1 MQTKANS
8 NWPLYPGRP
17 ILTNCRMSTLGRS
30 GAGCAGASW
39 ASLAALRAL
48 PTKQGTMSQWMFSQ
62 WDYFLNISLTSA
74 RQERNQGTK
83 NVQPVRLLLNSS
95 LTSARQETN
104 QGTKNVQPV
113 RLPTKKGTRV
123 NVQCMRLLFGHL
135 SDLCPSPKEPR
146 HSVCS
151 ASETV
156 LLGLLSDSE
165 PAHQETN
172 QRTVTNERGSIP
184 WAALCILPLKKEIK
198 AHWRTSETV
207 FLQLLSELY
216 LGTGLVSFLIFFF
229 VLSHQRSDFTL

>member
-83 NVQPVRLLLNSS
+83 NVQPVRL
-95 LTSARQETN
+95 
-104 QGTKNVQPV
+104 
-113 RLPTKKGTRV
+113 PTKKGTRV
-123 NVQCMRLLFGHL
+123 NVQCMRLLFEHL

-172 QRTVTNERGSIP
+172 QRTVTNKRGSIP